1 MGLFSKS
8 PEEKKLKQL
17 TGGFFLADS
26 FKDTLKSFG
35 IELDIGFHI
44 QNTLK
49 EEIKMGRL
57 SVDEIEPRL
66 NFLVK
71 QFATINYEEEPIIN
85 RVEVSSPKQRTLKFL
100 INQNHNLVT
109 CPKCNA
115 RILKSDTYCYSCGF
129 NFTNYSSK
137 NNDSDSN
144 FKFAYVLYLDYYKKF
159 GDIIPKKLIEDFNVS
174 ITSLTKQSIDDN
186 YITNQN
192 LNDLTVKELKDIL
205 RSNNLKLSGRKNEL
219 IERINSNLDLSS
231 SLSKSGEDF
240 INKNR
245 HVFYF
250 FNNPE
255 LKSIISVGEFDAL
268 FLNVD
273 NATKSI
279 VKTKLIEFIEDK
291 ESSYK
296 ANYDVDNYKNLQFFL
311 TGFFEKN
318 NEINFSFERYLRL
331 FIMDLNNFSKTF
343 KKAEPQYCSI
353 NQVLT
358 DKIIFMVNSYS
369 IDDVNLKVLFENAFL
384 SVSSFKPLIGRDD
397 SLDYLKNII
406 DGMDTIVVENQIR
419 SKGY

>member
-1 MGLFSKS
+1 MGY
-8 PEEKKLKQL
+8 
-17 TGGFFLADS
+17 
-26 FKDTLKSFG
+26 
-35 IELDIGFHI
+35 HI

-71 QFATINYEEEPIIN
+71 QFAIINYEEEPIVN

-100 INQNHNLVT
+100 INQNHNLMT
-109 CPKCNA
+109 CPECNT

-129 NFTNYSSK
+129 NLTGYSSK
-137 NNDSDSN
+137 IDDSDSN
-144 FKFAYVLYLDYYKKF
+144 FKFAYVLYLDYYNKY

-174 ITSLTKQSIDDN
+174 ITSLTKQSIDDE
-186 YITNQN
+186 YIIKQN

-205 RSNNLKLSGRKNEL
+205 RSNNLKLSGRKDEL

-231 SLSKSGEDF
+231 SLSKSAEDF

-245 HVFYF
+245 HVFYY

-255 LKSIISVGEFDAL
+255 LKSIISVGEFDTL

-279 VKTKLIEFIEDK
+279 VKTKLIEFIENK
-291 ESSYK
+291 ENSYK

-353 NQVLT
+353 NQVLA
-358 DKIIFMVNSYS
+358 DKIISMVNSYS

-384 SVSSFKPLIGRDD
+384 SVSSFKPPNWQG
-397 SLDYLKNII
+397 
-406 DGMDTIVVENQIR
+406 
-419 SKGY
+419 